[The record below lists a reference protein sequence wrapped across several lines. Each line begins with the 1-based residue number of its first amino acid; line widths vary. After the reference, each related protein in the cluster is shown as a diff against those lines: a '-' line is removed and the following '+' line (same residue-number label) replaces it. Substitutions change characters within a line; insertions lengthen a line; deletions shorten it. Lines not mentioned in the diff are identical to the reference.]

1 MSTAAALSPRI
12 VRVKETM
19 RGRLAGRRDACLRR
33 RTETRA
39 WYQARG
45 IGELAAL
52 TARWL
57 RGEMLW
63 TPNGH
68 VGGPD
73 PETLPLVDVLAGL
86 NLAGILT
93 ETSQPGER
101 AVLHGRPWRQRAYVT
116 AFVADPKPA
125 RALAAQAAKAGLIV
139 RAYRPGRRVD
149 ENGERDAVDV
159 TTWEGHGVMTGTGDR
174 ISPRAVRRIFPGCDR
189 QAVREVATAWQIT
202 LIDPQWGRNTV
213 LWPFLTRFLKSPQ
226 AAPAFHPSI
235 GESCQEMAPRC
246 GGYVAT
252 VSRAAAMLSGVPC
265 PAGIPTV
272 EGKAGVWPSH
282 MACAPWVTHHP
293 VACRSYHAP
302 LGLGEEIHA

>member
-1 MSTAAALSPRI
+1 MSTAAALSGRA
-12 VRVKETM
+12 VGVKETM

-33 RTETRA
+33 RTEARA

-93 ETSQPGER
+93 ETSQPGEL
-101 AVLHGRPWRQRAYVT
+101 AVFHGRPWRQRAYVT
-116 AFVADPKPA
+116 AFVADPELA
-125 RALAAQAAKAGLIV
+125 QILAAQAAAAGLVV
-139 RAYRPGRRVD
+139 RAYRPRRRVD

-159 TTWEGHGVMTGTGDR
+159 TTWEGHGVMTGMGDR
-174 ISPRAVRRIFPGCDR
+174 ISPRAVRRTFPGCDR
-189 QAVREVATAWQIT
+189 QAVREVTRAWQVT
-202 LIDPQWGRNTV
+202 LIDPEWGRDTL
-213 LWPFLTRFLKSPQ
+213 LWPFLGLF
-226 AAPAFHPSI
+226 I
-235 GESCQEMAPRC
+235 N
-246 GGYVAT
+246 
-252 VSRAAAMLSGVPC
+252 SRTAQTG
-265 PAGIPTV
+265 
-272 EGKAGVWPSH
+272 
-282 MACAPWVTHHP
+282 
-293 VACRSYHAP
+293 
-302 LGLGEEIHA
+302 